1 MRIDSR
7 DKRNT
12 ASDWPQGLANGHL
25 FTHSL
30 VEESKGE
37 NELCKQNELVILQ
50 IIIPSREKK
59 SIIIFH
65 CNLKPDV
72 INHELTYVL

>member
-1 MRIDSR
+1 MSDNDRKVNRNIYQIRIYSR

-25 FTHSL
+25 FTDSS

-37 NELCKQNELVILQ
+37 NEIGPGL
-50 IIIPSREKK
+50 
-59 SIIIFH
+59 
-65 CNLKPDV
+65 
-72 INHELTYVL
+72 